1 MGGVFIVIII
11 GENVKPASG
20 MGDEVDVV

>member
-1 MGGVFIVIII
+1 MCGIVIVIR
-11 GENVKPASG
+11 ENVKPASG